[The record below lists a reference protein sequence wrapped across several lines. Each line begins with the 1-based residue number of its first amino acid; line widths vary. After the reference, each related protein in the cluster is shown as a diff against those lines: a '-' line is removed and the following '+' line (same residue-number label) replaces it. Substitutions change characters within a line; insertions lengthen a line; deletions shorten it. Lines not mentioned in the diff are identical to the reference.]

1 MMSCAKD
8 GFKHFPSIES
18 PVKDNQSR
26 RDLGA
31 NPLQYRPTVVPM
43 GLGTYQVHPHRK
55 QNRLCHG
62 GTKQPQRAKLMTEV
76 KLRLIGVALLV
87 AMISEEM
94 ESKLLLPGLYRSGLV
109 VNVDPVV
116 KPLL

>member
-8 GFKHFPSIES
+8 ASNTFRLLNPRLIS
-18 PVKDNQSR
+18 P
-26 RDLGA
+26 DLGA
-31 NPLQYRPTVVPM
+31 NPLQYRPTVVM

-62 GTKQPQRAKLMTEV
+62 GTKQPQRPKLMTEV

-109 VNVDPVV
+109 VNVDVVV

>member
-1 MMSCAKD
+1 MMSCLKD

-26 RDLGA
+26 RGLGE
-31 NPLQYRPTVVPM
+31 NPLQNRPTIVPM
-43 GLGTYQVHPHRK
+43 GLWTYQVHPHRK

-62 GTKQPQRAKLMTEV
+62 GTKQPQRSKLMTEV

-94 ESKLLLPGLYRSGLV
+94 ESKLLVAGFYRSGFV